1 MILWNFYPVT
11 LGVCPFGQVCEA
23 YTARREIF
31 IFEDR
36 GGLMRLPIFAFLFF
50 ISFFS
55 PAQASVDCTKFINR
69 IIGENATSSPPRID
83 SLDDLLTAFTQGL
96 EPNLS
101 NADQRMAFRMY
112 RKLRFGDPK
121 TSLSEGSSQR
131 IAKTLEKYPALREQQ
146 RFRNYKI
153 KTQERSYPVPDELA
167 QFLSTQ
173 FKSVGQVKSNLFQ
186 VDANQGYWKNLLG
199 YSTPGEFRV
208 APEDKIARKEWQKEA
223 KEHAS
228 AFLNE
233 KFPRE
238 LREFAG
244 DKKRPVKERAT
255 KLFQFMVEER
265 QQMLNRGEEV
275 QEIAQGIVDLIHGI
289 GFHDSSLLKQLKSSD
304 GMERLVALRQ
314 ALSERDS
321 FAMELGFEGHFAQV
335 LKDFETTHPTGL
347 AGENKLAQLLES
359 FEAGVMQNAQVLG
372 EGQEITIRHLSL
384 AESPFRSCLGGSD
397 CASRTYLTQALDPNY
412 HYFTLTDSQGFS
424 SGQMTIVLG
433 AAKASGKKIKVAFVD
448 KVQNVDN
455 TDIAPMLEG
464 IRSSMEEQGYHL
476 ALPKDL
482 GDHNGIS
489 NEQITRAFI
498 AKSIAIDKAKLTDFA
513 PHPHSFQLDSQYS
526 RAQSKLTLHKI
537 EPHEIAITPASIT
550 APWRNSDINLKQ
562 LAQNSIALKKG
573 STKDKIRYIESM
585 KILEKAGVEV
595 DPQFGETLSQW
606 LKDSNVDFRLRKQVL
621 LFEWRSNEKPL
632 FKLLQNFDGQER
644 ATIVQN
650 LLDTPRYKKLIKRE
664 ELLRIITTAMREH
677 KKLRDTLLEEIL
689 PGHPDHEQALALAS
703 KVLSAQGLSDERALQ
718 VLGKIDEDLDFSR
731 VDQVL
736 GLEKL
741 FKEIDTPDF
750 FADELLAQWRKKIG
764 NNTNIARILS
774 RHMDD
779 PLVQKMLTQH
789 DGGDL
794 ELLRLYR
801 NLLEQ
806 SERSG
811 ENMQKVIH
819 EWLKSPPYAALK
831 AEFLLAQ
838 VGQNKFTKYLE
849 LIPRNQQVK
858 VWDKIDRESSLSL
871 YLKFAKKNKMEEK
884 LLTRAV
890 LKSFEFQQIT
900 MPNGHSFEI
909 QRTPETQ
916 IKWEAVMGENPS
928 HFKGDNNPVEQ
939 VSWEEAQDY
948 IIKLNRSLGLKG
960 CDGTPK
966 SAVGCYRLPTEEEWQ
981 YALQA
986 ESQMRYSFGDDESQ
1000 LARYAWFS
1008 GKCRGK
1014 VLVPWEEKEQT
1025 LMDSMICME
1034 TFGSGCKIL
1043 GVDHLQR
1050 GVDHLHSSSGLR
1062 LSYSWR

>member
-1 MILWNFYPVT
+1 MMLWNFYPVT

-255 KLFQFMVEER
+255 KLFQFMVEAR

-275 QEIAQGIVDLIHGI
+275 QEIAQGIVDLIHSI
-289 GFHDSSLLKQLKSSD
+289 GFHDASLLKQLKSSD

-314 ALSERDS
+314 VLSERDS

-335 LKDFETTHPTGL
+335 LKDFKTTHPTGL
-347 AGENKLAQLLES
+347 SGENKLAQLLES

-372 EGQEITIRHLSL
+372 EGQEKIIRHLSL

-433 AAKASGKKIKVAFVD
+433 AAKAPGKKIKVAFVD

-513 PHPHSFQLDSQYS
+513 PHPHSYQLDSRYS

-537 EPHEIAITPASIT
+537 MSLEPHEIAITPASIT
-550 APWRNSDINLKQ
+550 APWRNSDINLQQ

-595 DPQFGETLSQW
+595 DSQFAKTLSQW
-606 LKDSNVDFRLRKQVL
+606 LNDSNADFRLRKHVL

-650 LLDTPRYKKLIKRE
+650 LLDTPRYKKLIERE
-664 ELLRIITTAMREH
+664 ELLRIIIAIREH
-677 KKLRDTLLEEIL
+677 KKLRETLLKEIL
-689 PGHPDHEQALALAS
+689 SGHPDHEQALALAS
-703 KVLSAQGLSDERALQ
+703 KVFSAQGIRDERALQ
-718 VLGKIDEDLDFSR
+718 VLAKIDEDLDFSR
-731 VDQVL
+731 VEQVL
-736 GLEKL
+736 ELEKL
-741 FKEIDTPDF
+741 LKEIDPPDF
-750 FADELLAQWRKKIG
+750 FIDELLAQWSKK
-764 NNTNIARILS
+764 
-774 RHMDD
+774 
-779 PLVQKMLTQH
+779 
-789 DGGDL
+789 
-794 ELLRLYR
+794 
-801 NLLEQ
+801 
-806 SERSG
+806 
-811 ENMQKVIH
+811 
-819 EWLKSPPYAALK
+819 
-831 AEFLLAQ
+831 
-838 VGQNKFTKYLE
+838 VG
-849 LIPRNQQVK
+849 R
-858 VWDKIDRESSLSL
+858 
-871 YLKFAKKNKMEEK
+871 
-884 LLTRAV
+884 
-890 LKSFEFQQIT
+890 
-900 MPNGHSFEI
+900 
-909 QRTPETQ
+909 
-916 IKWEAVMGENPS
+916 
-928 HFKGDNNPVEQ
+928 
-939 VSWEEAQDY
+939 
-948 IIKLNRSLGLKG
+948 
-960 CDGTPK
+960 
-966 SAVGCYRLPTEEEWQ
+966 
-981 YALQA
+981 
-986 ESQMRYSFGDDESQ
+986 
-1000 LARYAWFS
+1000 
-1008 GKCRGK
+1008 
-1014 VLVPWEEKEQT
+1014 
-1025 LMDSMICME
+1025 
-1034 TFGSGCKIL
+1034 
-1043 GVDHLQR
+1043 
-1050 GVDHLHSSSGLR
+1050 
-1062 LSYSWR
+1062 